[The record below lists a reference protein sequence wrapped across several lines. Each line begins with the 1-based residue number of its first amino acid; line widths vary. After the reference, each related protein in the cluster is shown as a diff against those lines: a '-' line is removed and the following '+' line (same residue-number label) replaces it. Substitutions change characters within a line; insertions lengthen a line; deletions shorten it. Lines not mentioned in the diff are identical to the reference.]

1 MTDWMEDHLKKAKD
15 SFDIFEKQV
24 YEHGELDH
32 KTKEL
37 IAVACSTVMRSEEGV
52 VAHTEAAKELGA
64 SEEDISASLGVAWL
78 TTGSTQLYWMQ
89 DTYEELL
96 DSSWYKRNLPEA
108 SKAFGEFH
116 EAIFEDSVLD
126 RPTVEL
132 IGVGVSVVA
141 RCEHCTEAHAKQAM
155 NHGASE
161 QDVSEAISVAWAV
174 GAESQVDWTDAYGDL
189 LSRDETEG

>member
-1 MTDWMEDHLKKAKD
+1 MSDWMESYLKKAKD

-37 IAVACSTVMRSEEGV
+37 IAVAASTVLRSESSV
-52 VAHTEAAKELGA
+52 TAHTEAAKELGA
-64 SEEDISASLGVAWL
+64 TDEEVSAALGVAWL
-78 TTGSTQLYWMQ
+78 TTGSTQLYWMEEK
-89 DTYEELL
+89 YEELL
-96 DSSWYKRNLPEA
+96 GKAWFKKHLTEA

-126 RPTVEL
+126 RKTAEL
-132 IGVGVSVVA
+132 IGVGVSVVS
-141 RCEHCTEAHAKQAM
+141 RCEHCTEAHLEQAM

-161 QDVSEAISVAWAV
+161 QEAAEAVSVAWSV
-174 GAESQVDWTDAYGDL
+174 GSESQVDWSPVFDDL
-189 LSRDETEG
+189 FE